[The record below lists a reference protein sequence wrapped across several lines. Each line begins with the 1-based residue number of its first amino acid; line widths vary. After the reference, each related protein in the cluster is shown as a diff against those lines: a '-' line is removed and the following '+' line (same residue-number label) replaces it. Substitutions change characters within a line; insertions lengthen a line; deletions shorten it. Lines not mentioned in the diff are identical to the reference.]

1 MKSVKFFV
9 LLAFVLSM
17 AACGSAPAPA
27 PDDAMVKA
35 LKDAKD
41 EAEKQKKLAQDF
53 GGPEYFAREYQDA
66 QTLDAEAGKLNP
78 ASAEEYTTATEK
90 YRSLADAY
98 RKVSE
103 KALPRYF
110 EGKSQA
116 AKEGREKS
124 AAAGAGQADL
134 WPDGAGQ
141 LSAADA
147 DAAEGARLYG
157 AKDYYPA
164 KDAYET
170 ALNRYGVVETQGL
183 CYTLKAEI
191 QEYNLQSYGPEDFAQ
206 GEENLGKAAAS
217 YNEKALPAAKDAAD
231 KALAG
236 YQTVAARGWEALAS
250 DEADKAKSEQD
261 KALDIKADVELKDD
275 YDAALASFSQ
285 GEEARGNREF
295 KQAFQNFSQA
305 ETRFTEVYE
314 AAARKRSAAD
324 MLIQQ
329 ADKKVG
335 ESAQKAKDVQ
345 SQIRGGRR

>member
-41 EAEKQKKLAQDF
+41 EAE
-53 GGPEYFAREYQDA
+53 YFSREYQEA

-78 ASAEEYTTATEK
+78 ASAEEYATATEK

-98 RKVSE
+98 RKVGE
-103 KALPRYF
+103 KSLPRYF
-110 EGKSQA
+110 EEKSQA

-124 AAAGAGQADL
+124 DAAGAGQAGI
-134 WPDGAGQ
+134 WPGGAAQ
-141 LSAADA
+141 LSTADA

-164 KDAYET
+164 KEAYET
-170 ALNRYGVVETQGL
+170 ALSRYGLVETQAL

-191 QEYNLQSYGPEDFAQ
+191 QEYKLQSYGPEDFAQ
-206 GEENLGKAAAS
+206 GEENLGKVAAA

-231 KALAG
+231 KALG
-236 YQTVAARGWEALAS
+236 SYQAVASRGWEALAS
-250 DEADKAKSEQD
+250 DEANKAKAEQS

-275 YDAALASFSQ
+275 YDAALASLSQ
-285 GEEARGNREF
+285 GETARGSREF

-305 ETRFTEVYE
+305 ETKFTAVYE
-314 AAARKRSAAD
+314 ATIQKRRAAD
-324 MLIQQ
+324 VLIQQ